1 MSNPAGGTAEPF
13 DFFLPFDK
21 DISPLH
27 IKVFVLFIFMLNP
40 SYILSVISMY
50 LSKAL
55 SKPLIIIKT
64 ALIAAVCGAVLFFSK
79 ECSSGIRE
87 GIELCMSVLVPSL
100 FPFMVV
106 SSLIVKSG
114 TAIIIGKRLERF
126 TKAVFG
132 LPGCMAPVILLSMI
146 GGYPVGAKGIN
157 ELVKIGAV
165 SKHQG
170 KQAALFAVCAGPGF
184 LISFVGAS
192 ILGNMLF
199 GTIILCSQCLSVI
212 ITGILSRLFFIG
224 RDNSDNPEV
233 YESSASPP
241 GSALIEAVSDGT
253 KSMLMICSFV
263 LIFSSIIGVI
273 DVYTKNEIIKS
284 LLLSVLEVSTA
295 VSKLGKTMPV
305 ELVAFVVG
313 FGGIC
318 VHLQIFSVLCDTDIS
333 KGLFFIFRIFQGI
346 LTSLFTHIYL
356 RFFPISIEVFSTSQ
370 VSSSSFFGGTVI
382 SAFALITVA
391 ICFLFS
397 LRENNNAK

>member
-55 SKPLIIIKT
+55 SKPLTIIKT
-64 ALIAAVCGAVLFFSK
+64 ALIAAVCGAVLLFSK

-87 GIELCMSVLVPSL
+87 GIELCLSVLVPSL

-157 ELVKIGAV
+157 ELVKIGAI
-165 SKHQG
+165 SEHQG
-170 KQAALFAVCAGPGF
+170 KQAALFAVSAGPGF
-184 LISFVGAS
+184 LISYIGAS
-192 ILGNMLF
+192 ILGNMIL
-199 GTIILCSQCLSVI
+199 GAVILCSQCLSVI
-212 ITGILSRLFFIG
+212 FTGILSRLFFIG
-224 RDNSDNPEV
+224 KNNSENEANK
-233 YESSASPP
+233 SISSPP
-241 GSALIEAVSDGT
+241 GSALIEAVADGT

-273 DVYTKNEIIKS
+273 DVYTKNEIVKS

-295 VSKLGKTMPV
+295 VGKLGKTMPV

-318 VHLQIFSVLCDTDIS
+318 VHLQIFSVLRDTAIN
-333 KGLFFIFRIFQGI
+333 KGLFFLFRIFQGI

-356 RFFPISIEVFSTSQ
+356 RLFPISIEVFSTSQ

-397 LRENNNAK
+397 LRENNAK